1 MRCLYRSDYGPPDP
15 KFEAFSDGIMPD
27 GLTRSDVA
35 VLATAQN
42 VGQFEAMQRKL
53 AKGEAVVWCDQG
65 YGWVHEPVVEGF
77 FAIGAALVFPLALF
91 RLMRRLGLLR
101 ARTAGERRSRP
112 AYMGFR

>member
-15 KFEAFSDGIMPD
+15 KFADSILPD

-42 VGQFEAMQRKL
+42 IGQFEAMRRKL

-65 YGWVHEPVVEGF
+65 YGWVHEPMIEGF
-77 FAIGAALVFPLALF
+77 FAIGAALVGPLAFF
-91 RLMRRLGLLR
+91 RLARRLGLLR
-101 ARTAGERRSRP
+101 ARTSDERRSRS

>member
-15 KFEAFSDGIMPD
+15 TFEAFADGIVPD

-53 AKGEAVVWCDQG
+53 AKGEAFIWCDQD
-65 YGWVHEPVVEGF
+65 YGWVHNPAIEGF
-77 FAIGAALVFPLALF
+77 FAIGTALLVPLALF
-91 RLMRRLGLLR
+91 RLARRLGFLR
-101 ARTAGERRSRP
+101 ARTPGERRSRP
-112 AYMGFR
+112 AYTGFR